1 MEYMREK
8 YSFSI
13 SCIRVVATLLI
24 ILCHVVQEY
33 NNSILAM
40 TGQIFNV
47 GVIIFFF
54 MSGFLYGDKEITN
67 VGKWI
72 SNRFVRLMLPIY
84 IFLIYLL
91 VIFLFQKKA
100 ISIEVLLIHVLNL
113 QGIINTYFLGL
124 GHLWFV
130 SVIMICYLLTPIIY
144 KINEKNNS
152 LNLYKFLFVSVVLI
166 VLQIILSL
174 ILNYHLIGIYLVY
187 IYVYFLGYYSKKIKW
202 MNLVKYANIFL
213 IIAVVSILARFGL
226 RYVFDGSILY
236 DSVIVPY
243 TQLVF
248 GISIFYY
255 MFFFFYKIKEKNSKN
270 IITILINKIDTLSYD
285 IYISHY
291 IYCVG
296 PLAIIGSVT

>member
-91 VIFLFQKKA
+91 VIFLFQ
-100 ISIEVLLIHVLNL
+100 NL
-113 QGIINTYFLGL
+113 
-124 GHLWFV
+124 
-130 SVIMICYLLTPIIY
+130 
-144 KINEKNNS
+144 
-152 LNLYKFLFVSVVLI
+152 
-166 VLQIILSL
+166 
-174 ILNYHLIGIYLVY
+174 
-187 IYVYFLGYYSKKIKW
+187 
-202 MNLVKYANIFL
+202 
-213 IIAVVSILARFGL
+213 
-226 RYVFDGSILY
+226 
-236 DSVIVPY
+236 
-243 TQLVF
+243 
-248 GISIFYY
+248 
-255 MFFFFYKIKEKNSKN
+255 
-270 IITILINKIDTLSYD
+270 TLD
-285 IYISHY
+285 K
-291 IYCVG
+291 CW
-296 PLAIIGSVT
+296 